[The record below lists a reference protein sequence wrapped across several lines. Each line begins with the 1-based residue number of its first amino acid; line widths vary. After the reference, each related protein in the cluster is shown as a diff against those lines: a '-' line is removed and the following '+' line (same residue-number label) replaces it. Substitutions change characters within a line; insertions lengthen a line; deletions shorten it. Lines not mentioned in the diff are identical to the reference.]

1 MPLYELKSARDL
13 EIAIARKLPLR
24 VSCCGGLN
32 CCEKEEIV
40 WNSNENTFVEN
51 DEGRD
56 YCSDKHHVLE
66 DIKLN
71 YDDSEEDIGYDRY
84 YSEQPLI
91 GKILKGHLYEN
102 RRRNN

>member
-32 CCEKEEIV
+32 CCNKYEII
-40 WNSNENTFVEN
+40 WDSNEDAFVEN

-56 YCSDKHHVLE
+56 YCLTKQYVLE
-66 DIKLN
+66 NIGVN
-71 YDDSEEDIGYDRY
+71 YDNPDDMEEDRY

-91 GKILKGHLYEN
+91 GKILKRILL
-102 RRRNN
+102 